1 MEEGLYEMD
10 MVRIDDRKTN
20 SFPNFRWRPW
30 RRWWGWW
37 CGLLYPGAVYGGT
50 REDQS
55 QVIRMSEVTK
65 SYDLNEEELKEEP
78 VCSGALQ

>member
-1 MEEGLYEMD
+1 MD
-10 MVRIDDRKTN
+10 MVRIDDRKTTN
-20 SFPNFRWRPW
+20 SFPSFQWRPW

-37 CGLLYPGAVYGGT
+37 CGLLYPGAVFGGT
-50 REDQS
+50 ADDQS

-78 VCSGALQ
+78 VCAGALQ